1 MPLLSQ
7 HSMCTLSCL
16 RRILRFCLYLYS
28 SVSQSLSCSH
38 VSLSSVHVLV
48 CLMCPVFPCPVFR
61 AFSFGSSMS
70 DYVWLVPAVFPSC
83 FPPPHILSVFSP
95 LPIGELSH
103 VAVCFLMCLGFLV
116 FLHLF
121 YIAEEVDGFFF
132 SHHYGGI
139 SPPPR
144 HCSISS
150 WTLSPVCLLAEK
162 LQPGFKES
170 SNQLWH
176 SCHSVFLS
184 FFPLMSRE
192 GPHFHHHT
200 ALPWHLCV

>member
-1 MPLLSQ
+1 MSWSWVPDPEFVVSGLIYILWFSIIHGSLLSQ

-48 CLMCPVFPCPVFR
+48 CLMCPVFPCPVFS

-83 FPPPHILSVFSP
+83 FPPPHILCVFSP

-116 FLHLF
+116 FSHLF

-132 SHHYGGI
+132 TSL
-139 SPPPR
+139 R
-144 HCSISS
+144 
-150 WTLSPVCLLAEK
+150 WNLSTSTSLQYQQLNPESCLPVGWKAAARVQRK
-162 LQPGFKES
+162 Q
-170 SNQLWH
+170 
-176 SCHSVFLS
+176 
-184 FFPLMSRE
+184 
-192 GPHFHHHT
+192 
-200 ALPWHLCV
+200 